1 METKMGFKLLVVV
14 VLVMVSAIPAS
25 FSSKLFAQGPGAI
38 NGAGASFPF
47 PLIDTWRVGYQTV
60 DPNTNINY

>member
-38 NGAGASFPF
+38 NGAGHRFLF
-47 PLIDTWRVGYQTV
+47 R
-60 DPNTNINY
+60 